1 MPHSWHY
8 CLTGTLRFGL
18 GVMIHASHSQPLCK
32 PNANAMAVVWSW
44 FPLGPAG
51 VRTVL
56 FFFSSLTIFI
66 LQLST
71 LKVGVRTS
79 PSPIATLRRQLLDL
93 SVFKTIFCYI
103 CSAWWFGE
111 VLIWSSAEYAELSW
125 VKKGDMSTP
134 DRMNERPIYL
144 RGVFLILALAQSV
157 VHLYKDFSSLKI
169 EASPL
174 PPSSNPDQRTHRIPS
189 ISHQLQVALMPLL
202 RRSLITSFT
211 TALVGPFIYTL
222 AFRRILWRLHV
233 TFAKLWFNIP
243 RSDARPSGYPPA
255 SPAMILQ
262 SFAFGFLLVLT
273 WEASAFLF
281 CALMTQEPLKKG
293 QPLSASSKDPN
304 GTLLNGIKAK
314 NDIVKT
320 FAFWELALIARSFP
334 ERRKA
339 IFADI
344 ERKDGTCWGQM
355 QVAALDVIR
364 AISLR
369 INPPDPAVEKEIA
382 LRQAANSG
390 SAKQVDPLP
399 QIASPLGSKN
409 IMKVAAPPRTQTE
422 KLQSISGSMVKS
434 LGQST
439 RPWSPPVAKVK
450 DVMEHARPMGFSNER
465 FAELLNEK
473 WSTLQE
479 SPIGWVLSSIGR
491 ILRTSKQQ
499 YINAIVLGTG
509 HASTALIID
518 SIESLTR
525 MLVASLSDDVYG
537 KAISS
542 VPDTVRTFA
551 NAITSIEDFVQK
563 NGAGLDGNLE
573 EVEIVVE
580 RLKAGLA
587 ELLSAF
593 QLYLSDVGLGI
604 AELREAR
611 HAAEERCLI
620 PKETVPKQATRGVS
634 AGEGLDV
641 TQEQAT
647 KSTTEQGQRDE
658 TRPNNNTRSG
668 SQGGSGGGG
677 GVRPPPQRKQAQ
689 SKSRRDWSGQD
700 NTNGTAF
707 VSREMEMVR

>member
-1 MPHSWHY
+1 
-8 CLTGTLRFGL
+8 
-18 GVMIHASHSQPLCK
+18 
-32 PNANAMAVVWSW
+32 
-44 FPLGPAG
+44 
-51 VRTVL
+51 
-56 FFFSSLTIFI
+56 
-66 LQLST
+66 
-71 LKVGVRTS
+71 
-79 PSPIATLRRQLLDL
+79 
-93 SVFKTIFCYI
+93 
-103 CSAWWFGE
+103 
-111 VLIWSSAEYAELSW
+111 
-125 VKKGDMSTP
+125 MSTP

>member
-1 MPHSWHY
+1 
-8 CLTGTLRFGL
+8 
-18 GVMIHASHSQPLCK
+18 
-32 PNANAMAVVWSW
+32 MAIV
-44 FPLGPAG
+44 
-51 VRTVL
+51 
-56 FFFSSLTIFI
+56 
-66 LQLST
+66 
-71 LKVGVRTS
+71 
-79 PSPIATLRRQLLDL
+79 RRQLLDL
-93 SVFKTIFCYI
+93 SIFKTILCYV

-111 VLIWSSAEYAELSW
+111 VLIWSSAKQAELGW
-125 VKKGDMSTP
+125 VTKGDMRTP

-144 RGVFLILALAQSV
+144 RGVFVILALAQSI
-157 VHLYKDFSSLKI
+157 VHLYKDFSALTI

-174 PPSSNPDQRTHRIPS
+174 PPPLNPDQRTHRIPS
-189 ISHQLQVALMPLL
+189 IPHQLQVALMPIV
-202 RRSLITSFT
+202 RRSLITSFA

-222 AFRRILWRLHV
+222 AFRRILWRFHV

-255 SPAMILQ
+255 KPAMMLQ

-281 CALMTQEPLKKG
+281 RALMTQAPLKEG

-314 NDIVKT
+314 NGIVRT

-344 ERKDGTCWGQM
+344 ERKDGPCWGQM
-355 QVAALDVIR
+355 QVAALNAIR

-369 INPPDPAVEKEIA
+369 INPPDPTVEKDMA
-382 LRQAANSG
+382 LRQAANG
-390 SAKQVDPLP
+390 GGAQQVDSLP

-409 IMKVAAPPRTQTE
+409 IMKAAPPPRTQKE
-422 KLQSISGSMVKS
+422 KLQSISGSVAKS
-434 LGQST
+434 LGQSAQ
-439 RPWSPPVAKVK
+439 PWSPSVAKVR
-450 DVMEHARPMGFSNER
+450 DVMEQARPAGFSNAR
-465 FAELLNEK
+465 FAELLNER
-473 WSTLQE
+473 WSTWQE
-479 SPIGWVLSSIGR
+479 SPIGGGLSRIGR

-499 YINAIVLGTG
+499 YINATVLGTD
-509 HASTALIID
+509 HASTALIVD
-518 SIESLTR
+518 AIETLTR

-537 KAISS
+537 KAISG

-563 NGAGLDGNLE
+563 NGPGLDGNLE

-611 HAAEERCLI
+611 HAAEKRCLV
-620 PKETVPKQATRGVS
+620 PEGTVLGPAAQDASAGKGADITQKQAIKS
-634 AGEGLDV
+634 A
-641 TQEQAT
+641 
-647 KSTTEQGQRDE
+647 TEQGQRDE
-658 TRPNNNTRSG
+658 TRPNHNARNGSQSSG
-668 SQGGSGGGG
+668 SGEGV
-677 GVRPPPQRKQAQ
+677 VRPPSQRKQVQ

-700 NTNGTAF
+700 TANGAAF

>member
-1 MPHSWHY
+1 
-8 CLTGTLRFGL
+8 
-18 GVMIHASHSQPLCK
+18 
-32 PNANAMAVVWSW
+32 
-44 FPLGPAG
+44 
-51 VRTVL
+51 VL
-56 FFFSSLTIFI
+56 FFFSSLAIFV

-79 PSPIATLRRQLLDL
+79 PSPITTLRRQLLDL
-93 SVFKTIFCYI
+93 SIFKTIFCYI

-111 VLIWSSAEYAELSW
+111 VLIWSSAEYAQLSW

-134 DRMNERPIYL
+134 DRINERPIYL
-144 RGVFLILALAQSV
+144 RGVFLILALAQSI

-174 PPSSNPDQRTHRIPS
+174 LPPSNPDQRTHRIAS
-189 ISHQLQVALMPLL
+189 ISNQLQVALVPIL
-202 RRSLITSFT
+202 RRSLITPFA
-211 TALVGPFIYTL
+211 TALIGPFIYTL
-222 AFRRILWRLHV
+222 TFRRILWRLHL

-255 SPAMILQ
+255 NPTMMLQ

-281 CALMTQEPLKKG
+281 CALMTQQPLKKG

-314 NDIVKT
+314 NGIVKT

-382 LRQAANSG
+382 LRKAANIG
-390 SAKQVDPLP
+390 SAKQVNVLP
-399 QIASPLGSKN
+399 QIASPLGSGN
-409 IMKVAAPPRTQTE
+409 IMKVAPPPRTQKE
-422 KLQSISGSMVKS
+422 KLQSISGSMAKS
-434 LGQST
+434 LGQSA
-439 RPWSPPVAKVK
+439 RPWSPPVVKVK
-450 DVMEHARPMGFSNER
+450 DVMEHARPAGFSNER

-473 WSTLQE
+473 WSRFQG
-479 SPIGWVLSSIGR
+479 SPIGWILSSIGR

-499 YINAIVLGTG
+499 NIRAVVLGTD
-509 HASTALIID
+509 HASTALIVD
-518 SIESLTR
+518 SIECLTR

-537 KAISS
+537 KAISG

-563 NGAGLDGNLE
+563 NGAGLNGNLE

-611 HAAEERCLI
+611 HAAEKRCLI
-620 PKETVPKQATRGVS
+620 PKETMPKQTTRGVS
-634 AGEGLDV
+634 AGEVLDV
-641 TQEQAT
+641 TREQAT

-658 TRPNNNTRSG
+658 TCPSNTTRSE
-668 SQGGSGGGG
+668 SQGGGGGGEGGGGGGG
-677 GVRPPPQRKQAQ
+677 GVRLPSQRKQAQ
-689 SKSRRDWSGQD
+689 SKSRRNWSGQD
-700 NTNGTAF
+700 NTNGAAF

>member
-56 FFFSSLTIFI
+56 FFFSSLTFFI

-174 PPSSNPDQRTHRIPS
+174 PPPSNPDQRTHRIPS

-202 RRSLITSFT
+202 RRSLITSFA

-409 IMKVAAPPRTQTE
+409 IMKVAAPPQTQKE

-542 VPDTVRTFA
+542 VPDTVRTFT

-634 AGEGLDV
+634 AGEGLNI
-641 TQEQAT
+641 TQEQA
-647 KSTTEQGQRDE
+647 TTEQGQRDE

-677 GVRPPPQRKQAQ
+677 GVRPPQRKQAQ